1 MYTQCPECSSSFR
14 VTAEV
19 LRQAAGKVRCGG
31 CGCAFNSLDYL
42 SEQKPASAVPPSE
55 GDLAGSSPEPPR
67 LQADESPETGS
78 VEDSAALLE
87 TLDDFSGP
95 DIRIEDTGIEWRV
108 LGTETE
114 EEEETVSTA
123 EDDAG
128 EVTED
133 NGSMNWFMDE
143 SPTPV
148 DEQLSDE
155 PGDMDAAE
163 IFEPAKSSPS
173 TDEMRFDDNT
183 PLPDDFDFG
192 DEHSDPA
199 PAPVVE
205 VRDEP
210 ETTDTERVDLAVGE
224 PEDWEDLLGEVDE
237 TGEEYF
243 AEPETTPGE
252 TRERG
257 DARAEAPLPD
267 MDAQFAAQAEAM
279 GIDLSGIHARREQPE
294 SEAAEELTIDE
305 ELIAAA
311 FETEAESRD
320 EDGGPGEVAET
331 IIAAGETRD
340 DSEEHDEPGGDEE
353 TRDDSEEHDEPGGDE
368 ETRDDSEE
376 HDEPGGDEETRDDSE
391 EHDEPGGD
399 GETRD
404 DDEEFDELGELEVEE
419 PEDLVEARD
428 SELVANTEDD
438 ARLAAELG
446 LLDEDESEERQPD
459 ALLPEEQEL
468 EDDRQE
474 QVVPPLTEEEQTIN
488 MMIDQDLLAI
498 AVEDED
504 GFAST
509 IIQKQRAEGD
519 EPSGAQDRESAALK
533 ASGGGDD
540 EEGLQVETI
549 IMEGEFVR
557 DAFEE
562 ELLEAE
568 RRRSAAAKTEAASET
583 DTADIEKQAK
593 PPANEPVNKRM
604 VAGIAVLV
612 LLLGVQFIH
621 HSRESLAV
629 YPAFNNSIGPI
640 YRVLGKPVT
649 PAWDIAGWRFEAT
662 KGSTD
667 ESDEVLTIYSRIG
680 NKSGEALPYPLIN
693 VSLTDRFEEIIGSKV
708 LEPGDY
714 LAENLDTREPVAPGE
729 TFGAVISI
737 EAPDATATGFKLNVC
752 YRQPG
757 GRLRCAIDDFR

>member
-1 MYTQCPECSSSFR
+1 MYTQCPECSSAFR

-19 LRQAAGKVRCGG
+19 LRQAAGMVRCGG

-42 SEQKPASAVPPSE
+42 SEQKPASAVPPPEGSE
-55 GDLAGSSPEPPR
+55 ADSSPEPPR
-67 LQADESPETGS
+67 LEADESAETVS
-78 VEDSAALLE
+78 VEHSAALLQSFDE
-87 TLDDFSGP
+87 FSGP

-108 LGTETE
+108 LGTE
-114 EEEETVSTA
+114 EEEETVPAA
-123 EDDAG
+123 EGDDAG
-128 EVTED
+128 DVTEET
-133 NGSMNWFMDE
+133 GSTRWFMDE

-155 PGDMDAAE
+155 PGDIDAAE
-163 IFEPAKSSPS
+163 IFEPAKSSAS
-173 TDEMRFDDNT
+173 TDEMRFDDDT

-192 DEHSDPA
+192 DEPSEPA
-199 PAPVVE
+199 TATAIEVYEEPAV
-205 VRDEP
+205 
-210 ETTDTERVDLAVGE
+210 TDSEQVDLAVGE

-243 AEPETTPGE
+243 AESETTTGE
-252 TRERG
+252 TEE
-257 DARAEAPLPD
+257 DDEARPAEPLPD
-267 MDAQFAAQAEAM
+267 VDAQFAAQAEAM

-294 SEAAEELTIDE
+294 SEAPEEPTIEDD
-305 ELIAAA
+305 LIAAA
-311 FETEAESRD
+311 FENEAESGD
-320 EDGGPGEVAET
+320 KDADPEQAAET
-331 IIAAGETRD
+331 IIA
-340 DSEEHDEPGGDEE
+340 PGDN
-353 TRDDSEEHDEPGGDE
+353 
-368 ETRDDSEE
+368 
-376 HDEPGGDEETRDDSE
+376 
-391 EHDEPGGD
+391 GD
-399 GETRD
+399 GGEA
-404 DDEEFDELGELEVEE
+404 FDELGELEVEE
-419 PEDLVEARD
+419 REGLVEAMD
-428 SELVANTEDD
+428 SELVGNTEDD

-446 LLDEDESEERQPD
+446 LHEDDDIEDREPEVLP
-459 ALLPEEQEL
+459 PEEHEL
-468 EDDRQE
+468 QDDRPE

-498 AVEDED
+498 AVEDEE
-504 GFAST
+504 GFTST
-509 IIQKQRAEGD
+509 IVQKQRSEGD
-519 EPSGAQDRESAALK
+519 EPSETEDREEAAPE
-533 ASGGGDD
+533 ASGEGDD
-540 EEGLQVETI
+540 EDGPQVETI

-568 RRRSAAAKTEAASET
+568 RRKSAAAKPEAASET
-583 DTADIEKQAK
+583 ETGGSEKQAQ
-593 PPANEPVNKRM
+593 PPAKEPVNYRM
-604 VAGIAVLV
+604 VAGIAALV
-612 LLLGVQFIH
+612 LLLGVQVMH

-629 YPAFNNSIGPI
+629 YPAFNNSVGPI

-680 NKSGEALPYPLIN
+680 NKSGDPLPYPLIN
-693 VSLTDRFEEIIGSKV
+693 VSLTDRFEDIIGSKV
-708 LEPGDY
+708 LEPGEY

-729 TFGAVISI
+729 TFSAVISI

>member
-1 MYTQCPECSSSFR
+1 MYTQCPECSSAFR

-19 LRQAAGKVRCGG
+19 LRQAAGMVRCGG
-31 CGCAFNSLDYL
+31 CGCAFNSPDYL
-42 SEQKPASAVPPSE
+42 SQQKPASAVPPPEESE
-55 GDLAGSSPEPPR
+55 AESSPEPPR
-67 LQADESPETGS
+67 LEADESPETVS
-78 VEDSAALLE
+78 VEHTAVLHQTFDE
-87 TLDDFSGP
+87 FSGP

-108 LGTETE
+108 LGTE
-114 EEEETVSTA
+114 EEETVPAA
-123 EDDAG
+123 EGDDAV
-128 EVTED
+128 EVTEET
-133 NGSMNWFMDE
+133 GSTHWFMDE

-155 PGDMDAAE
+155 PGDIDAAE

-173 TDEMRFDDNT
+173 TDEMRFDDDT

-192 DEHSDPA
+192 DEHPEPA

-210 ETTDTERVDLAVGE
+210 AATESEQVDLAVGE
-224 PEDWEDLLGEVDE
+224 PEDWEDLLCEVDE

-243 AEPETTPGE
+243 AESEATPGE
-252 TRERG
+252 TREDG
-257 DARAEAPLPD
+257 EARPEEPLPD
-267 MDAQFAAQAEAM
+267 VDTQFAAQAEAM
-279 GIDLSGIHARREQPE
+279 GIDLSGIHARRKQPE
-294 SEAAEELTIDE
+294 SEAAEEPTIDD
-305 ELIAAA
+305 ELVAAA
-311 FETEAESRD
+311 FEAEAGSRD
-320 EDGGPGEVAET
+320 EDAEPGAVAET
-331 IIAAGETRD
+331 IIAAE
-340 DSEEHDEPGGDEE
+340 DSGDE
-353 TRDDSEEHDEPGGDE
+353 G
-368 ETRDDSEE
+368 
-376 HDEPGGDEETRDDSE
+376 
-391 EHDEPGGD
+391 
-399 GETRD
+399 
-404 DDEEFDELGELEVEE
+404 EEFDELGEFEVEE

-428 SELVANTEDD
+428 SELVGNTEDD

-446 LLDEDESEERQPD
+446 LHEEDDTEDHEPEVLP
-459 ALLPEEQEL
+459 PEEQEL
-468 EDDRQE
+468 EDDRPE

-488 MMIDQDLLAI
+488 MMIDQDLLAV

-509 IIQKQRAEGD
+509 IIQKQRVEGD
-519 EPSGAQDRESAALK
+519 EPSGTQDREKAGSAA
-533 ASGGGDD
+533 SGKDAD
-540 EEGLQVETI
+540 EEGPQVETI

-557 DAFEE
+557 DPFEE

-568 RRRSAAAKTEAASET
+568 RRKSAAAKTEAASET
-583 DTADIEKQAK
+583 GNAGWEKKAK
-593 PPANEPVNKRM
+593 PPAKEPVNYRM
-604 VAGIAVLV
+604 VAGIAALV
-612 LLLGVQFIH
+612 LLLGVQVIH

-629 YPAFNNSIGPI
+629 YPAFNNSLGPI
-640 YRVLGKPVT
+640 YRVLGNPVT

-680 NKSGEALPYPLIN
+680 NKSGDALPYPLIN
-693 VSLTDRFEEIIGSKV
+693 VSLTDRFEDIIGSKV

-729 TFGAVISI
+729 TFSAVISI

>member
-1 MYTQCPECSSSFR
+1 MYTQCPECSSAFR

-42 SEQKPASAVPPSE
+42 SEQKPASAVPPPE
-55 GDLAGSSPEPPR
+55 GDQAGSSPEPPR
-67 LQADESPETGS
+67 LQADEPPETGS
-78 VEDSAALLE
+78 VENSAALLQPIDE
-87 TLDDFSGP
+87 FSGP
-95 DIRIEDTGIEWRV
+95 DVRIEDTGIEWRV
-108 LGTETE
+108 LGTEDE
-114 EEEETVSTA
+114 EVTVPTA
-123 EDDAG
+123 EGDDAG
-128 EVTED
+128 ELTEEA
-133 NGSMNWFMDE
+133 GSTNWFMDE

-155 PGDMDAAE
+155 PGDIDAAE
-163 IFEPAKSSPS
+163 IFEPVKS
-173 TDEMRFDDNT
+173 TAGADEMRFDDDT

-192 DEHSDPA
+192 DEHSEAA
-199 PAPVVE
+199 PAQVVE

-210 ETTDTERVDLAVGE
+210 ATTDDERVDLAVGE
-224 PEDWEDLLGEVDE
+224 PEDWEDLLGEVE
-237 TGEEYF
+237 TGEEYI
-243 AEPETTPGE
+243 AESAAITGGSTEY
-252 TRERG
+252 G
-257 DARAEAPLPD
+257 DARSEEPLPD
-267 MDAQFAAQAEAM
+267 MDTQFAAQAEAM
-279 GIDLSGIHARREQPE
+279 GIDLSGIHARREQTE
-294 SEAAEELTIDE
+294 SEAAAEPTIDS

-311 FETEAESRD
+311 FETEAGSRD
-320 EDGGPGEVAET
+320 ADAEPGETAET
-331 IIAAGETRD
+331 IITAAETRD
-340 DSEEHDEPGGDEE
+340 HGEVHDETGGDEE
-353 TRDDSEEHDEPGGDE
+353 VGDDG
-368 ETRDDSEE
+368 
-376 HDEPGGDEETRDDSE
+376 
-391 EHDEPGGD
+391 
-399 GETRD
+399 
-404 DDEEFDELGELEVEE
+404 EEFDELGELEVEE
-419 PEDLVEARD
+419 PQDLVEARD
-428 SELVANTEDD
+428 SELVGNTEDD

-446 LLDEDESEERQPD
+446 LHDEDEREEHEPEL
-459 ALLPEEQEL
+459 LLPEEHEL
-468 EDDRQE
+468 EDDRPE

-488 MMIDQDLLAI
+488 MMIDQELLAI
-498 AVEDED
+498 AVEDEE

-509 IIQKQRAEGD
+509 IIQKQHAKGD
-519 EPSGAQDRESAALK
+519 EPPEARDREDAGRE
-533 ASGGGDD
+533 ASHDDDD
-540 EEGLQVETI
+540 ESGPQVETI

-568 RRRSAAAKTEAASET
+568 RRKSAAANAEVAAET
-583 DTADIEKQAK
+583 GTADSDRQAE
-593 PPANEPVNKRM
+593 PPAKGRLYNRT
-604 VAGIAVLV
+604 VAGIAALV

-629 YPAFNNSIGPI
+629 YPAFNNSVGPI
-640 YRVLGKPVT
+640 YRMLGKPVT

-693 VSLTDRFEEIIGSKV
+693 VSLTDRFEDIIGSKV

-729 TFGAVISI
+729 TFSAVISI

>member
-1 MYTQCPECSSSFR
+1 MYTQCPECSSAFR

-19 LRQAAGKVRCGG
+19 LRQAAGMVRCGG
-31 CGCAFNSLDYL
+31 CGCTFNALDYL
-42 SEQKPASAVPPSE
+42 SEQKPASEVPPPDGGQAE
-55 GDLAGSSPEPPR
+55 SSPEPPR
-67 LQADESPETGS
+67 LEADKSPETIS
-78 VEDSAALLE
+78 VEHGAALFQ
-87 TLDDFSGP
+87 TLDEFSGP
-95 DIRIEDTGIEWRV
+95 DIRIEDTGVEWRV
-108 LGTETE
+108 LGAE
-114 EEEETVSTA
+114 EEEEALPVA
-123 EDDAG
+123 EGDDAS
-128 EVTED
+128 EVTEET
-133 NGSMNWFMDE
+133 GSTHWFMDE

-155 PGDMDAAE
+155 PGDIDAAE
-163 IFEPAKSSPS
+163 IFEPTESSVS

-192 DEHSDPA
+192 DERPEPA

-205 VRDEP
+205 ACAEP
-210 ETTDTERVDLAVGE
+210 AASDSEQIDLAVGE

-237 TGEEYF
+237 TGEEF
-243 AEPETTPGE
+243 VTELEAAPGE
-252 TRERG
+252 AREDG
-257 DARAEAPLPD
+257 AARPAEPLPD
-267 MDAQFAAQAEAM
+267 MDTQFAAQAEAM

-294 SEAAEELTIDE
+294 AEATEEPTIDD

-311 FETEAESRD
+311 FDTEAGSRE
-320 EDGGPGEVAET
+320 EDTDPGEAAET
-331 IIAAGETRD
+331 IIAAEDNRG
-340 DSEEHDEPGGDEE
+340 
-353 TRDDSEEHDEPGGDE
+353 
-368 ETRDDSEE
+368 
-376 HDEPGGDEETRDDSE
+376 
-391 EHDEPGGD
+391 
-399 GETRD
+399 

-428 SELVANTEDD
+428 SELVGNTEDD

-446 LLDEDESEERQPD
+446 LHEEDEAEEHEADEHEPQEHL
-459 ALLPEEQEL
+459 AEEFESD
-468 EDDRQE
+468 DDRSE

-509 IIQKQRAEGD
+509 IIQKQRVEGD
-519 EPSGAQDRESAALK
+519 EPTEAQRREK
-533 ASGGGDD
+533 AGPETSVEGGDED
-540 EEGLQVETI
+540 GPQVETI

-568 RRRSAAAKTEAASET
+568 RRKSATAKTEATSAT
-583 DTADIEKQAK
+583 GTAESEKQAA
-593 PPANEPVNKRM
+593 PPAKNPVNYRM
-604 VAGIAVLV
+604 VAGIGALV

-629 YPAFNNSIGPI
+629 YPAFSNSVGPI
-640 YRVLGKPVT
+640 YRALGKPIT

-667 ESDEVLTIYSRIG
+667 QSDEVLTIYSRIG

-693 VSLTDRFEEIIGSKV
+693 VSLTDRFEDIIGSKV

-729 TFGAVISI
+729 TFSAVISI
-737 EAPDATATGFKLNVC
+737 EAPDAAATGFKLNVC